1 MELVLLLTGKTV
13 DKPLLDLMATFEG
26 RLQHYVRFKRIELA
40 DQKIK
45 KPSAEQ
51 LLRAEAEGQLK
62 EVQSSDFL
70 VLLDE
75 KGQSFN
81 SRAFAVQL
89 QKWMNAGHK
98 RMVFLVGGAYG
109 FHESVYQR
117 AQAQLR
123 LSDMTFNH
131 QVVRLLFAEQLYRA
145 FTILSNHPYH
155 ND

>member
-13 DKPLLDLMATFEG
+13 DKPLLDLLATFEG
-26 RLQHYVRFKRIELA
+26 RLQHYVRYKRTELP
-40 DQKIK
+40 DQKLK
-45 KPSAEQ
+45 KPSSDQ
-51 LLRAEAEGQLK
+51 MLRAEAEVQLK

-81 SRAFAVQL
+81 SRGFAMQL

-109 FHESVYQR
+109 FHDSVYQR

-131 QVVRLLFAEQLYRA
+131 QIVRLLFVEQLYRA
-145 FTILSNHPYH
+145 FSILNNHPYH